1 MLKEEFTEGGTITR
15 VFSSRYAVEK
25 IVYLY
30 SKKKSY
36 QELWIKVKKAV
47 IIEAIKFQ
55 VLSFR
60 FCPMH
65 LI

>member
-30 SKKKSY
+30 SKKNHTKNFG
-36 QELWIKVKKAV
+36 LK
-47 IIEAIKFQ
+47 
-55 VLSFR
+55 
-60 FCPMH
+60 
-65 LI
+65 